1 MPQGSILGPI
11 LFILYINDLNNVSD
25 KMFYLLFA
33 DDTNIFIKGTDLKDL
48 NNIVNEELK
57 KLYIWFCANRL
68 SLNVKKTN
76 YIVFHS
82 KQKNI
87 LPTLWI
93 FVLMELLSMR

>member
-1 MPQGSILGPI
+1 MATGESLAEAE
-11 LFILYINDLNNVSD
+11 DE
-25 KMFYLLFA
+25 MFYLIFI

-48 NNIVNEELK
+48 NNTVNEELK

-82 KQKNI
+82 KQKKYTPN
-87 LPTLWI
+87 
-93 FVLMELLSMR
+93 SMDIYIN